1 MKIPPHSTR
10 LAIASKRRSF
20 LCGVRIPFWS
30 STNEKKSRLANC
42 FKGSR
47 LEHIWTERA
56 LLPHAFHGVETRI
69 KRAKK
74 ESAGRSFSSWQ
85 RKRRVL
91 CKPLKASR
99 FEAKCQKIT
108 FPCGAHPPE
117 VADARKRKPRREAS
131 KLPSYYQLFWQLG
144 AHRRVSFVI
153 KVSPC

>member
-1 MKIPPHSTR
+1 MKNEIPPHSTR
-10 LAIASKRRSF
+10 IAIASKRNHF

-47 LEHIWTERA
+47 LEHIWREHFCHTHSTA
-56 LLPHAFHGVETRI
+56 LKLALKEQ
-69 KRAKK
+69 KK
-74 ESAGRSFSSWQ
+74 KSAGRSFSSWQ

-117 VADARKRKPRREAS
+117 VASLTQTRERESRGEKR
-131 KLPSYYQLFWQLG
+131 PSC
-144 AHRRVSFVI
+144 RVIINFFGN
-153 KVSPC
+153 